1 MENADYSIILDITDM
16 SAPVS
21 LNVKQGDAGRV
32 IAVNLARDGVPV
44 GIEPGSYAVF
54 AGKKPD
60 EKILWNS
67 CSIRDSTIFY
77 EITTQTTAVVGW
89 VPVQIRLYRP
99 GGKLVST
106 PDFVLIVDGTVTDDE
121 EVVIVSENEI
131 TALTELV
138 SEAADAIEHALNV
151 EGKSAYQVAQ
161 EAGFEG
167 AVEEWLDSLVGPKGD
182 KGDKGDQGPKGPQG
196 PQGDPGPQGVP
207 GKDGG
212 STTITLKYG
221 VSSTPSMNTVT
232 GWQDT
237 IPQMSE
243 TYPYLWIEISTE
255 TITAT
260 GGSSTIEAGIIGY
273 YSTPDSGG
281 NPDLTGV
288 VKSVN
293 GVTPDENG
301 NVEISVSGGG
311 TNTTASAVRA
321 IPELRLSGDTT
332 GISKDQKV
340 YLSYVFRDTTNGKQR
355 SGWCD
360 LKWQGETSLQYPKK
374 NYKITLYKDPYYGNK
389 DKVDFG
395 FGKQS
400 KYTLKG
406 NYQDKTM
413 VRNVVGCRIWGAVVN
428 TRKNYLE
435 ALADTP
441 NHGSTDGFPF
451 NLYLNDE
458 YTGLYTWNTDK
469 SWMTGQDED
478 NPLHCLMDQDQQVD
492 GFASGAIGAWECEIP
507 DALTDSLRESFQ
519 NVLTFVST
527 STDEEFVAGIDN
539 YVDLESA
546 IDYLC
551 FIYLMGAL
559 DSNGKNQMLMTFD
572 AVKWYMNV
580 YDQDSNLGAHW
591 GGGLDVATNIA
602 YPDEYQQP
610 NNTLLS
616 RIWALFPE
624 RIVER
629 YNFLRKTALSL
640 DFITNEIK
648 MFYNAIPQSDVVNN
662 SKKWHNSATDGKSQ
676 INYHINWITE
686 RAVYVDAQIN
696 SLLEGYK
703 PCQGITLSA
712 SSLTFD
718 SFTEQTLIATVTPE
732 DTSDGVVWSSSN
744 ESVCT
749 VNSNGVVTPVG
760 SGNAEIIVRCGSHS
774 VTCSVSVSLNA
785 IVWSAAPQY
794 RANGTTGYIYDTDVD
809 GANTKY
815 DRYKSNEIR
824 LECGKSYAV
833 ATTSVFYDFVMYD
846 KEHEV
851 IYAAENKANNSSPTP
866 VVDYFNV
873 PEAVGE
879 DCYLVLLC
887 GARGFDASGITIT
900 ECDDSVWSYS
910 DNEFFVVIPTGEIH
924 TKWTL
929 DNVLKLS
936 GADAYY
942 PTDQDWMTMHK
953 IPVEPGQTLTISIAP
968 CSIIAFYAAD
978 GTFIK
983 AYRDGAST
991 ADAHSQI
998 APDNA
1003 AYAVCT
1009 VRNYGGVTRDTAV
1022 ITVE

>member
-1 MENADYSIILDITDM
+1 MLTFKFSGA
-16 SAPVS
+16 
-21 LNVKQGDAGRV
+21 
-32 IAVNLARDGVPV
+32 DGVMTVAETLTSGMV
-44 GIEPGSYAVF
+44 GKQVKLEFTSDWDNLKKTAVF
-54 AGKKPD
+54 EAGD
-60 EKILWNS
+60 I
-67 CSIRDSTIFY
+67 
-77 EITTQTTAVVGW
+77 
-89 VPVQIRLYRP
+89 
-99 GGKLVST
+99 
-106 PDFVLIVDGTVTDDE
+106 
-121 EVVIVSENEI
+121 
-131 TALTELV
+131 
-138 SEAADAIEHALNV
+138 SEAVYDVGNTVAIPAAVLAIARRRLKIGIYGEDT
-151 EGKSAYQVAQ
+151 EGNITPTIYAIGPRI
-161 EAGFEG
+161 EEG
-167 AVEEWLDSLVGPKGD
+167 ADPYRAS
-182 KGDKGDQGPKGPQG
+182 
-196 PQGDPGPQGVP
+196 GDPPMPKWKELEERIEALEKGTTG
-207 GKDGG
+207 GG
-212 STTITLKYG
+212 S
-221 VSSTPSMNTVT
+221 
-232 GWQDT
+232 
-237 IPQMSE
+237 
-243 TYPYLWIEISTE
+243 
-255 TITAT
+255 
-260 GGSSTIEAGIIGY
+260 GS
-273 YSTPDSGG
+273 DSGQ

-311 TNTTASAVRA
+311 TDTTASTVRA
-321 IPELRLSGDTT
+321 IPELSLSGDTT

-340 YLSYVFRDTTNGKQR
+340 YLSYVFRDTANGKQR

-360 LKWQGETSLQYPKK
+360 LKWQGETSLQFPKK

-458 YTGLYTWNTDK
+458 YIGLYTWNTDK

-478 NPLHCLMDQDQQVD
+478 NPLHCLMDQDLQTN
-492 GFASGAIGAWECEIP
+492 GFDPNAINAWECEIP

-519 NVLTFVST
+519 NVLTFVSS

-572 AVKWYMNV
+572 GVKWYMNV

-591 GGGLDVATNIA
+591 GGSLDVATNIA

-703 PCQGITLSA
+703 PCEGITLSA

-718 SFTEQTLIATVTPE
+718 TLTEQTLTATVTPE

-749 VNSNGVVTPVG
+749 VNSNGVVTPVA
-760 SGNAEIIVRCGSHS
+760 SGNAVITARCGSHS
-774 VTCSVSVSLNA
+774 ATCSVSVSLNA
-785 IVWSAAPQY
+785 IVWSVTPQY
-794 RANGTTGYIYDTDVD
+794 RANGTTGYIYSKEVD
-809 GANTKY
+809 GDNAQY

-824 LECGKSYAV
+824 LECGKSYEV
-833 ATTSVFYDFVMYD
+833 TLTSWYNDFVIYNS
-846 KEHEV
+846 KHEV
-851 IYAAENKANNSSPTP
+851 IRAEENYATTTKGFTR
-866 VVDYFNV
+866 YFEV
-873 PEAVGE
+873 PEVYGE

-887 GARGFDASGITIT
+887 GQGYFDASATKIV
-900 ECDDSVWSYS
+900 ECPDAVWSAS
-910 DNEFFVVIPTGEIH
+910 DDMWRILPTGEIR
-924 TKWTL
+924 TAWGITYSL
-929 DNVLKLS
+929 EMS
-936 GADAYY
+936 SDANTYWHKN
-942 PTDQDWMTMHK
+942 TGWMTMRK
-953 IPVEPGQTLTISIAP
+953 IAVSAGQALTIAIAP
-968 CSIIAFYAAD
+968 NAVIAFYAED
-978 GTFIK
+978 GTFISASRNSAVTQT
-983 AYRDGAST
+983 AYSQT
-991 ADAHSQI
+991 A
-998 APDNA
+998 PNNA
-1003 AYAVCT
+1003 AYAVCW